1 MPGYFNE
8 DNYETQTNGKI
19 NNGGINLADLF
30 KRADVQEDFK
40 KAKERLGMDDIIDR
54 MIHITDFSVYKDKNV
69 RGEEG
74 DFTRINYY
82 FLDDPEKIMHF
93 TATQSMS
100 IRQVLVAIGND
111 RIKEAGGV
119 NTMVQ
124 SVKASGG
131 MGKRYEFA
139 GL

>member
-1 MPGYFNE
+1 MNMPGYFENE
-8 DNYETQTNGKI
+8 QNTT
-19 NNGGINLADLF
+19 NNGMNLADLF
-30 KRADVQEDFK
+30 KRDDVQEDFK
-40 KAKERLGMDDIIDR
+40 KGKERLSMDDLVDR
-54 MIHITDFSVYKDKNV
+54 MIHIIDFSVYKDKNV
-69 RGEEG
+69 RGEEA
-74 DFTRINYY
+74 DFIRINYY

-100 IRQVLVAIGND
+100 IRQVLSAIGND
-111 RIKEAGGV
+111 RIKEVGGV
-119 NTMVQ
+119 NTMIQ

>member
-1 MPGYFNE
+1 MPGYFENE
-8 DNYETQTNGKI
+8 QNAT
-19 NNGGINLADLF
+19 NNGMNLADLF
-30 KRADVQEDFK
+30 KRDDVQEDFK
-40 KAKERLGMDDIIDR
+40 KGKERLSMDDIVDR
-54 MIHITDFSVYKDKNV
+54 MIHIADFSIYKDKNV
-69 RGEEG
+69 RGEEA

-100 IRQVLVAIGND
+100 IRQFLSAIGND
-111 RIKEAGGV
+111 RIKEVGGV
-119 NTMVQ
+119 NTMIQ

>member
-1 MPGYFNE
+1 MPGYFENE
-8 DNYETQTNGKI
+8 EKTV
-19 NNGGINLADLF
+19 NNDAPIQGDGVALVDLF
-30 KRADVQEDFK
+30 RREDVQEEYK
-40 KAKERLGMDDIIDR
+40 KTKDRLSMEDIVDR
-54 MIHITDFSVYKDKNV
+54 MIHIVDFSVYRDKNV

-82 FLDDPEKIMHF
+82 FLDDPEKTMHF

-100 IRQVLVAIGND
+100 IRRVLVAIGND

-119 NTMVQ
+119 NTMVN

-131 MGKRYEFA
+131 LGKRYEFA